1 MTVSLDYPPLGVNDG
16 AAYLEEYPLLDQDT
30 SRRYALAVMDGI
42 TESYGAQ
49 STLAGV
55 VRYFHPDEREYA
67 GQGRSA
73 FALNGSVEDKDGDDF
88 FDYPDDGWDTRAGD

>member
-1 MTVSLDYPPLGVNDG
+1 MTVSVDYPPLGVNDG

-30 SRRYALAVMDGI
+30 SRRY
-42 TESYGAQ
+42 
-49 STLAGV
+49 
-55 VRYFHPDEREYA
+55 
-67 GQGRSA
+67 A